1 MKQSRFV
8 LAIAAALL
16 AAGTASAQIPGVVSY
31 KIGMVSMDRVL
42 RDSSV
47 SLKAQQTLEA
57 EYKKRE
63 AEIAAGPPGEMARR
77 KQALVE
83 DITLRRDEVLKQV
96 VDKANAAIKRV
107 AEEENFDAVFFEA
120 AYAAPRADLTDKVI
134 KVLDAAR

>member
-1 MKQSRFV
+1 MDKSRTHSM
-8 LAIAAALL
+8 IAALFM
-16 AAGTASAQIPGVVSY
+16 AAAVGVASAQAPASN

-63 AEIAAGPPGEMARR
+63 AEINAGPPGEVARR
-77 KQALVE
+77 RQALVE
-83 DITLRRDEVLKQV
+83 DISQRRDEMLRQV

-134 KVLDAAR
+134 KALDAAR